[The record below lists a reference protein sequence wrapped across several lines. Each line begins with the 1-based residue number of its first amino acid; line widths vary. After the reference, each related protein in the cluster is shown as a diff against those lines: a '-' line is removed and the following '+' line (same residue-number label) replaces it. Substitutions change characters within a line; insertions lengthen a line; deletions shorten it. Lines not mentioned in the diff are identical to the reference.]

1 MKSLGLFAAL
11 MTVSLGCESS
21 KSKLDD
27 MPKEATPSATT
38 TAADHSGTIEERV
51 ARLEATFAKNA
62 EALDFLAKVYD
73 QQKKQQQHGRPGE
86 PDPNAVFAVDISQ
99 DLAAGQVD
107 GPNDALVTIVE
118 AWDFG

>member
-11 MTVSLGCESS
+11 IIASLGCENA

-27 MPKEATPSATT
+27 EATPSANVNV
-38 TAADHSGTIEERV
+38 DHSGTMEERV
-51 ARLEATFAKNA
+51 ARLESTFAKNA
-62 EALDFLAKVYD
+62 EALDFLAKVYA
-73 QQKKQQQHGRPGE
+73 QQKQQQQHGRPGE

-99 DLAAGQVD
+99 NLAAGQVD
-107 GPNDALVTIVE
+107 GPKDALVTIVE

>member
-11 MTVSLGCESS
+11 IMASLGCENG

-27 MPKEATPSATT
+27 MPTGATPTATT
-38 TAADHSGTIEERV
+38 PADHSGTLDDRV

-62 EALDFLAKVYD
+62 EALDFLAKVYE
-73 QQKKQQQHGRPGE
+73 QQKQQQQHGRPGE
-86 PDPNAVFAVDISQ
+86 PDPNAVFAVDISK